1 MGNEQNRKPQ
11 SQAEVHVTGF
21 PLGSES
27 RLEAGLSPGGS
38 DPSARQ
44 GALCRA
50 SRQGGGGG
58 GGHLALQEGLPPLPL
73 PPACQLR
80 PQPLSQGAV
89 LPAPPVQTRLE
100 PAELPGQGK
109 AAQRFTSS
117 SDTLMR
123 GEGSQCA
130 ATGF

>member
-58 GGHLALQEGLPPLPL
+58 GVATWHFRKGSRPCLCPLP
-73 PPACQLR
+73 A
-80 PQPLSQGAV
+80 
-89 LPAPPVQTRLE
+89 
-100 PAELPGQGK
+100 
-109 AAQRFTSS
+109 S
-117 SDTLMR
+117 SDPSLCPR
-123 GEGSQCA
+123 ELYCRHLQCKLGWNRQSSLGRA
-130 ATGF
+130 RRRSGLHHRVIL